1 MFLHYQSMDERIH
14 INVSTIDYDKTSK
27 VMIQQ
32 LSLLEE
38 MVHSEDSFVLTD
50 SEFAFGWHFF
60 VLSVN
65 KSLIQKLVEMIGP
78 DFKKLKGKSIEK
90 KFLTWLTNHIEGKSP
105 RFKIAIKEEMESSKF
120 GIF

>member
-1 MFLHYQSMDERIH
+1 MEGRIN
-14 INVSTIDYDKTSK
+14 INVSAVDYDKTSK
-27 VMIQQ
+27 ALTHQ

-38 MVHSEDSFVLTD
+38 MVHSQEDFVMTD

-65 KSLIQKLVEMIGP
+65 KSLVEKLIEMMGP
-78 DFKKLKGKSIEK
+78 DFEKLKGKGMEK
-90 KFLTWLTNHIEGKSP
+90 KFLTWLSKNVESGSP
-105 RFKIAIKEEMESSKF
+105 RFKMAIKEEMESSKF